1 MRCPKCSGQ
10 MEINRIR
17 THLVWVDELDRI
29 PDSKK
34 PAGAN
39 NRLCMHGMRIHRI
52 LQRYDI
58 RELRHVCAVLPSG
71 YETHTGRRA
80 G

>member
-29 PDSKK
+29 PDSKNSWGQQSLMY
-34 PAGAN
+34 ARNA
-39 NRLCMHGMRIHRI
+39 
-52 LQRYDI
+52 D
-58 RELRHVCAVLPSG
+58 
-71 YETHTGRRA
+71 T
-80 G
+80 

>member
-29 PDSKK
+29 PKTSWGQQSLMYARNAD
-34 PAGAN
+34 
-39 NRLCMHGMRIHRI
+39 
-52 LQRYDI
+52 
-58 RELRHVCAVLPSG
+58 
-71 YETHTGRRA
+71 T
-80 G
+80 